1 MDATNSL
8 LCQVAITMT
17 SKLNNKLAF
26 PLFERCGGV
35 EGFFHESKNALQI
48 LMEEFHWKNIEIKQK
63 EWLDLAK
70 KESDI
75 MQKEEIACCFIEDM
89 EYPPLLKHCEDAPL
103 VLFYK
108 GRLTISGDKTIA
120 IVGTRKA
127 SERCKNRMD
136 FIIEQIAGMGYR
148 PLVVSGLAYGIDI
161 TAHKACLRHNL
172 ITRAVLGHGLHMVYP
187 SRHKEIA
194 DRIISQGGA
203 LISEFPTCAPI
214 LPINFLQRNRI
225 IAGMSEAVLVAESAI
240 KGGAMATARQ
250 ALSYNRE
257 VMALPGR
264 PEDLLSSGCN
274 LLIKENIAALV
285 EHVDDILKIIHWENR
300 PSLSRQ
306 TSLPFLGETDM
317 EKTIKRHL
325 AGEGP
330 QDIDR
335 LHVST
340 GIPIPTL
347 SSLLLKLELE
357 GIISRLPG
365 KNYMLL

>member
-17 SKLNNKLAF
+17 SKLNNKLASL
-26 PLFERCGGV
+26 LFERCGGV

-70 KESDI
+70 KELDI
-75 MQKEEIACCFIEDM
+75 MQKEEIACCSIEDM

-108 GRLTISGDKTIA
+108 GQLAISGDKIIA

-127 SERCKNRMD
+127 SERCKNRID
-136 FIIEQIAGMGYR
+136 FIIEQIAGMGYS
-148 PLVVSGLAYGIDI
+148 PVIVSGLAYGIDI

-187 SRHKEIA
+187 ARHQEIA
-194 DRIISQGGA
+194 NKIISQAGA
-203 LISEFPTCAPI
+203 LISEFPSCAPV

-250 ALSYNRE
+250 ALSYDRE

-300 PSLSRQ
+300 PPLSRQ
-306 TSLPFLGETDM
+306 MSLPFLGETDL
-317 EKTIKRHL
+317 EKTIERHL

-330 QDIDR
+330 RDIDQ
-335 LHVST
+335 LHVLT

-365 KNYMLL
+365 KNYILL

>member
-1 MDATNSL
+1 MDTTNSL

-17 SKLNNKLAF
+17 SRLNNKLAS
-26 PLFERCGGV
+26 PLFERCGGL
-35 EGFFHESKNALQI
+35 EGFFRENKTSLQM
-48 LMEEFHWKNIEIKQK
+48 LMEEIHWKNFEIKQK
-63 EWLDLAK
+63 EWLDSAK
-70 KESDI
+70 KELDM
-75 MQKEEIACCFIEDM
+75 MQKEEISCCSIDNI
-89 EYPPLLKHCEDAPL
+89 EYPSLLKHCEDAPL

-108 GRLTISGDKTIA
+108 GRLTVPENKIIA

-127 SERCKNRMD
+127 SERCKNRVD

-148 PLVVSGLAYGIDI
+148 PLVISGLAYGIDI
-161 TAHKACLRHNL
+161 AAHKACLRYDL
-172 ITRAVLGHGLHMVYP
+172 VTRAVMGHGLHMVYP

-203 LISEFPTCAPI
+203 LISEFPTCTPI

-225 IAGMSEAVLVAESAI
+225 IAGMSEAVLVAESAV

-285 EHVDDILKIIHWENR
+285 EHVDDILKIIHWEKR
-300 PSLSRQ
+300 PPLPRQ
-306 TSLPFLGETDM
+306 ISLPFLEETDL
-317 EKTIKRHL
+317 EETVKQQLT
-325 AGEGP
+325 EQGP
-330 QDIDR
+330 QDIDQ
-335 LHVST
+335 LHLLT

-357 GIISRLPG
+357 GIVSRLPG
-365 KNYMLL
+365 KNYILL